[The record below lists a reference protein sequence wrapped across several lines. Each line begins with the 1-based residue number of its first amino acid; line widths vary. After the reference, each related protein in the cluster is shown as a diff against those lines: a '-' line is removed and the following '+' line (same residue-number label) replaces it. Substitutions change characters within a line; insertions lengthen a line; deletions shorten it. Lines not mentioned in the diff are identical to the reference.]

1 MVLAISPSE
10 GSVLGGQT
18 IVILGENLRPGLTV
32 MFGAV
37 AAASQFITRHAVR
50 ALAPARTGPA
60 TVQVTTSVPTWKLC
74 FSLCWSGFPRPGA
87 GALQDLCPRTIH
99 LPGGAGTRL
108 WVRQAGQAAAQAPRW
123 AGRSCSPGE
132 GVRQGQRNSGTH
144 ARSLVWLNLYFRYAV
159 FPNKSVRVKW
169 WCL

>member
-1 MVLAISPSE
+1 MLAISPSE

-50 ALAPARTGPA
+50 ALAPPCTGPA
-60 TVQVTTSVPTWKLC
+60 TVQVATSVPTWKLC
-74 FSLCWSGFPRPGA
+74 FSLCWAGFPRPGA
-87 GALQDLCPRTIH
+87 GALPDLCPRAVH

-123 AGRSCSPGE
+123 AGGSCST
-132 GVRQGQRNSGTH
+132 GVGQGFCQVVRNSGT
-144 ARSLVWLNLYFRYAV
+144 
-159 FPNKSVRVKW
+159 RVEEAI
-169 WCL
+169 